1 MKFASVLLSLSLI
14 AVVAGAQ
21 SPPRPRPAPAVAQQP
36 VGQRGD
42 HAMSE
47 SSKNVDII
55 MPHITDSHQIE
66 YPFLCGHP
74 ICESELPRW
83 KPVHIGGMTVDLSPT
98 KHVVMM
104 IIAALLCCVA
114 LLMGAHSQ
122 SRHQQ
127 QGRAPRGFSGMME
140 AMVLYIRN
148 EVIVP
153 GVGPHGE
160 AYHPFLLSLF
170 FFILFANLLGLL
182 PFGSTATGNV
192 AVTATLAVLS
202 FIVIEAAGM
211 RALGWGY
218 VKTIVYWPD
227 DMPIY
232 GKIMMTTIMTPVE
245 FIGKFTKP
253 FALAIRL
260 FANMTA
266 GHVMVLALI
275 SMVFAFGWLIGL
287 APVVMAVAI
296 SMLELFVAFLQAYV
310 FTLLSAS
317 FIGQIR
323 TAHH

>member
-1 MKFASVLLSLSLI
+1 MKLASVLLSLSLLAHTATAQPAAPRPTR
-14 AVVAGAQ
+14 AVVQTPAGEH
-21 SPPRPRPAPAVAQQP
+21 
-36 VGQRGD
+36 GD
-42 HAMSE
+42 HAMTE

-66 YPFLCGHP
+66 YPFFCGHP
-74 ICESELPRW
+74 ICEKELPRW
-83 KPVHIGGMTVDLSPT
+83 KPVHLGGMTVDLSPT

-104 IIAALLCCVA
+104 IISALICCVA
-114 LLMGAHSQ
+114 LLMGARSQ
-122 SRHQQ
+122 SRRQQ
-127 QGRAPRGFSGMME
+127 RGRAPRGFSGMIE

-202 FIVIEAAGM
+202 FIVIELAGM

-232 GKIMMTTIMTPVE
+232 GKILMTSIMTPVE